1 MIDFRLTNVVLEDA
15 PRSDDY
21 PELYV
26 RRSPA
31 VTRKGT
37 AVAVSGAGAVRL
49 DFATYLNAFS
59 NVKWRRYTVV
69 DNVWLHLRARGSFTL
84 EPCRIDKTGQDPKR
98 TILDRIDF
106 DEAEMSDIEYEFSA
120 DDATMLSFSL
130 VCDGTVSIEE
140 AWYYTKV
147 DEARVRP
154 VELAIATTTF
164 KKEDYITRNLGLMRT
179 GLLECEEPVAE
190 HLTVHVMDNGSTLDV
205 EALSSERI
213 RIHPQGNVGGSGG
226 FARGMIEAMEQE
238 PRATHV
244 LLMDDDVELLP
255 EAVKRTYNLL
265 SLVNDEYAEGIVSGA
280 MMAIEKQNMFHE
292 DTGFVQEWGAFAA
305 LKSETEVDSLAK
317 VVKVECVEPHAH
329 NRYAGWWYCC
339 IPVAVIE
346 RQGLPLPLFIRADDV
361 EYGLRSGGPFMT
373 MNGICIWHMV
383 FADKYRAFFERYQF
397 NRNVLVAQATTGAAA
412 DVDFLDFVK
421 ANIQLD
427 FKHFNYEGA
436 ELALDALD
444 DFMKGPEW
452 LMAQDPAELLAKYG
466 PKNDKPLPIDE
477 IDDEAVRKANFNPDV
492 LYKTMR
498 NSPLINSMRTLP
510 TKVFDYGTQNGQKN
524 IPQTLIKGGLAVIC
538 YDGWA
543 YNATTIRGADAVL
556 TVSRDGSEGVL
567 RKKDV
572 ARFRELDKR
581 YKETLKRFD
590 AQRTRLYAEYAAARE
605 KMTSIPFWKGYL
617 GME

>member
-1 MIDFRLTNVVLEDA
+1 MIDFRLANVVLEDA

-37 AVAVSGAGAVRL
+37 AVTVSGAGAVRL

-98 TILDRIDF
+98 TILDRIEF

-147 DEARVRP
+147 DETLVHP

-164 KKEDYITRNLGLMRT
+164 KKEDYITRNLELMRE
-179 GLLECEEPVAE
+179 GLLGCEEPVAE

-226 FARGMIEAMEQE
+226 FTRGMIEAMEQE

-280 MMAIEKQNMFHE
+280 MMAIEKQDMFHE

-339 IPVAVIE
+339 IPVTVIE

-427 FKHFNYEGA
+427 FKHFNYEGV
-436 ELALDALD
+436 ELALDALN

-452 LMAQDPAELLAKYG
+452 LMAQDPAELLAKHG
-466 PKNDKPLPIDE
+466 AKNDKPLPIDQ

-498 NSPLINSMRTLP
+498 NSPLINSLRTIP
-510 TKVFDYGTQNGQKN
+510 TRAFDYGTQNGQKH
-524 IPQTLIKGGLAVIC
+524 IPQALVKGGLAIIC

-543 YNATTIRGADAVL
+543 YNASSIRGADAVL

>member
-1 MIDFRLTNVVLEDA
+1 MIDFRLANVVLEDA

-31 VTRKGT
+31 VTRKGS
-37 AVAVSGAGAVRL
+37 AVNVSGAGAVRL

-98 TILDRIDF
+98 TILDRIEF

-147 DEARVRP
+147 DETLIHP

-164 KKEDYITRNLGLMRT
+164 KKEDYITRNLELMRE
-179 GLLECEEPVAE
+179 GLLGCGEPVAE

-226 FARGMIEAMEQE
+226 FTRGMIEAMEQE

-305 LKSETEVDSLAK
+305 LKSETEVDSLAQ

-427 FKHFNYEGA
+427 FKHFNYEGV
-436 ELALDALD
+436 ELALDALN

-452 LMAQDPAELLAKYG
+452 LMAQDPAELLAKHG
-466 PKNDKPLPIDE
+466 AKNDKPLPIDQ

-498 NSPLINSMRTLP
+498 NSPLINSLRTIP
-510 TKVFDYGTQNGQKN
+510 TRAFDYGTQNGQKH
-524 IPQTLIKGGLAVIC
+524 IPQALVKGGLAIIC

-543 YNATTIRGADAVL
+543 YNASSIRGADAVL